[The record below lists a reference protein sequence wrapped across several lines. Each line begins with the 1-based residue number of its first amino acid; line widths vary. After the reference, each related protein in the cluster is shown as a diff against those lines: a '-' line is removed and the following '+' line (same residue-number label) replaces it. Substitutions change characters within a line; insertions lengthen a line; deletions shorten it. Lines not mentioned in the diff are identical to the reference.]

1 MRNILAIFKD
11 DLKKISH
18 NYVAI
23 IIMAGLIII
32 PSLYAWFNIVANWDP
47 YANTGNIAIAVAN
60 NDTGVTIGTQ
70 SINAGKEVVNELKE
84 NHSMDWTFVDEE
96 TAKSGVK
103 SGAYYAAVVIP
114 SDFSKNMASI
124 LSGTITKPTIN
135 YYLNEKTNAIAN
147 KMTNVGV
154 DTVQTKVNQAFVE
167 TVTRVAAQVLN
178 VSADKLNEAD
188 PIDGLITN
196 LNEVNGSLSDFKI
209 TVAAVKNAGSATQSM
224 LGATKSML
232 PGVNALIADGQSLSG
247 DSKNLINNGRALATR
262 LNTSV
267 EAIGEVV
274 KTQSGAMTSQL
285 TALVNATNLSGAD
298 AIAGL
303 ERVQAVNGKNMDI
316 TSQLTAI
323 LKGLKADVPA
333 LGTALDD
340 AITRLD
346 TIAEAQKSFD
356 KDLSDAIQSITAA
369 GNVSAGAME
378 QLLATN
384 TAMEED
390 ITDLAAALKGNVT
403 PQVTATVN
411 DVYNGL
417 DDLSGVLTSVGSS
430 VAGMDEALGAIG
442 DALGS
447 GNLALNNV
455 EIIIDRTQAK
465 ISTIITGLGGIKS
478 DARWGQLMNLMRVDP
493 DTGASFISAPVGL
506 KTTAYYTVENYGAAM
521 TPFYTTLCLWVGAL
535 VLVAIVK
542 TQIQNPE
549 DYPNLKPWEAY
560 FGRFLLFFCAAIL
573 QGLVACLGDL
583 YILHVTMANPGL
595 FIVVG
600 VWTSVVYSLFI
611 YTLTVAFD
619 EVGKAIAVLIMV
631 IQVAGSGGTFP
642 IEVLPEFFRALNPF
656 MAFTYSIGAM
666 RECVAGLYANYY
678 IMDLLKLLGYVAVS
692 LIIGLVLRNPLIKLN
707 IFFKEKLEDTGL
719 M

>member
-1 MRNILAIFKD
+1 
-11 DLKKISH
+11 
-18 NYVAI
+18 
-23 IIMAGLIII
+23 
-32 PSLYAWFNIVANWDP
+32 
-47 YANTGNIAIAVAN
+47 
-60 NDTGVTIGTQ
+60 
-70 SINAGKEVVNELKE
+70 
-84 NHSMDWTFVDEE
+84 
-96 TAKSGVK
+96 
-103 SGAYYAAVVIP
+103 
-114 SDFSKNMASI
+114 
-124 LSGTITKPTIN
+124 
-135 YYLNEKTNAIAN
+135 
-147 KMTNVGV
+147 MTNVGV

-333 LGTALDD
+333 LGTAC
-340 AITRLD
+340 TRL
-346 TIAEAQKSFD
+346 
-356 KDLSDAIQSITAA
+356 
-369 GNVSAGAME
+369 
-378 QLLATN
+378 
-384 TAMEED
+384 
-390 ITDLAAALKGNVT
+390 
-403 PQVTATVN
+403 
-411 DVYNGL
+411 
-417 DDLSGVLTSVGSS
+417 
-430 VAGMDEALGAIG
+430 
-442 DALGS
+442 
-447 GNLALNNV
+447 

-542 TQIQNPE
+542 THIQNPE

-678 IMDLLKLLGYVAVS
+678 IVDLLKLLNPFMAFTYSIGAMRECVAGLYANYYIVDLLKLLGYVAVS